1 MAIKP
6 LVTSRTMWCCLMDSE
21 WHFYHGLTSL
31 PTNVDPG
38 RGNTCALD
46 YQSWQFIGL
55 ITTTVITFRPGM
67 EYRAMG
73 IFGIISESSWRMCME
88 MMRVDAPKHKYLFQ
102 GYILIL
108 KLLTSLWLSNTLYCA
123 SSCCEQMDWVLFV
136 IPLLHGTFK
145 KCSTTSTWTP
155 IKGLLD
161 YSIDSYDLSAGHYE
175 QTFTYPCRQM
185 VNSRWDNI

>member
-108 KLLTSLWLSNTLYCA
+108 KLLTSLWLYNTLYQA
-123 SSCCEQMDWVLFV
+123 
-136 IPLLHGTFK
+136 LLHVESWWIEYYSLFRYYMGL
-145 KCSTTSTWTP
+145 SRNVP
-155 IKGLLD
+155 QPLRGPRLKGFL
-161 YSIDSYDLSAGHYE
+161 IT
-175 QTFTYPCRQM
+175 Q
-185 VNSRWDNI
+185 